1 MTKSFTILCTP
12 TIRWPRDTSPANTL
26 HCIVYDH
33 TLAFKK
39 MQAIN
44 GVISTDSAD
53 FVLREADLRTKGHC
67 RPGGAATASRM
78 DLF

>member
-12 TIRWPRDTSPANTL
+12 TILRPHDTSPTNTL

-39 MQAIN
+39 MQARN

-53 FVLREADLRTKGHC
+53 FVLWEANLRTERHC
-67 RPGGAATASRM
+67 
-78 DLF
+78 